1 MAAAR
6 SILHRFTLPERPN
19 QTELPLA
26 GPPSS
31 DLTSAAARLDSR
43 AAHDCF
49 EETQVPPASV
59 PDPAQLM
66 ASLAR
71 SVGAPHGRI
80 NAAVGFGCAGFNPR
94 LAALPFRGMP
104 TPPAALHEPVSPSPS
119 GLVRPTAGGGHVHRP
134 AGTRSPFMSCR
145 CAQCVRACATA
156 DTIRRWQQ
164 QHARPAAPARA
175 RLVASSWGGADCL
188 KIPELIKT

>member
-19 QTELPLA
+19 QTELPLP

-80 NAAVGFGCAGFNPR
+80 NAAVGFGCAGFNSR

-104 TPPAALHEPVSPSPS
+104 TPPAAWARVSVTIRSRPRHRRRRPLTGRPALAHLSWVAAAPSACVR
-119 GLVRPTAGGGHVHRP
+119 VRPP
-134 AGTRSPFMSCR
+134 IRSVDGNSNTPGPPHP
-145 CAQCVRACATA
+145 RAL
-156 DTIRRWQQ
+156 DSS
-164 QHARPAAPARA
+164 PAA
-175 RLVASSWGGADCL
+175 GAA
-188 KIPELIKT
+188 PTV

>member
-1 MAAAR
+1 MIDPIDNPYPHRYRYGRYRYEVNLNHHCIWAIYFFIVIIYPFASLTSTAAAR
-6 SILHRFTLPERPN
+6 SILIFTLSERPN
-19 QTELPLA
+19 QTELPLP

-80 NAAVGFGCAGFNPR
+80 NAAVGFGCAGFNSR

-104 TPPAALHEPVSPSPS
+104 TPPAA
-119 GLVRPTAGGGHVHRP
+119 
-134 AGTRSPFMSCR
+134 
-145 CAQCVRACATA
+145 
-156 DTIRRWQQ
+156 
-164 QHARPAAPARA
+164 
-175 RLVASSWGGADCL
+175 
-188 KIPELIKT
+188 

>member
-1 MAAAR
+1 VIIYPLTSLTSTAAAR
-6 SILHRFTLPERPN
+6 SILIFTLSERPN
-19 QTELPLA
+19 QTELPLP

-49 EETQVPPASV
+49 EETQVPPAGV

-80 NAAVGFGCAGFNPR
+80 NAAVGFGCAGFNSR

-104 TPPAALHEPVSPSPS
+104 TPPAA
-119 GLVRPTAGGGHVHRP
+119 
-134 AGTRSPFMSCR
+134 
-145 CAQCVRACATA
+145 
-156 DTIRRWQQ
+156 
-164 QHARPAAPARA
+164 
-175 RLVASSWGGADCL
+175 
-188 KIPELIKT
+188 